1 MTVAFVY
8 KFGRAEVAVPS
19 GSKIA
24 VLTRGTARVYVL
36 QQFPNYPD
44 AVVEQTACVGR
55 QRLYGTFTGDVVVA
69 IETDAEEA
77 YYEVGT
83 APNVD
88 LLLPFRQVAPATAT
102 VAATLTAAQLLTK
115 YISATPTA
123 TGATVAYTLPTG
135 TLMDAA
141 VAFEV
146 NDSFDW
152 TCTNLAAAAAD
163 TITITAATDHTV
175 VGTMVIQSAHATTGG
190 VSGNAASFRTRKTAA
205 NTYVTY
211 RLG

>member
-1 MTVAFVY
+1 MPSFVY
-8 KFGRAEVAVPS
+8 AYGRALATVPS
-19 GSKIA
+19 GQKIA
-24 VLTRGTARVYVL
+24 VFTRGTARVYL
-36 QQFPNYPD
+36 TQSFPNYPD
-44 AVVEQTACVGR
+44 AVVEQTACTNR

-88 LLLPFRQVAPATAT
+88 LLLPVRQVTPATAT

-115 YISATPTA
+115 MVVGTPTA
-123 TGATVAYTLPTG
+123 TGATIAYTLPTG

-141 VAFEV
+141 VSFEV
-146 NDSFDW
+146 DDSFDW
-152 TCTNLAAAAAD
+152 TVLNLAAAAAD
-163 TITITAATDHTV
+163 TITVTAGTGHTI
-175 VGTMVIQSAHATTGG
+175 VGTAIVQSAHATTGG

-205 NTYVTY
+205 NTFVTY